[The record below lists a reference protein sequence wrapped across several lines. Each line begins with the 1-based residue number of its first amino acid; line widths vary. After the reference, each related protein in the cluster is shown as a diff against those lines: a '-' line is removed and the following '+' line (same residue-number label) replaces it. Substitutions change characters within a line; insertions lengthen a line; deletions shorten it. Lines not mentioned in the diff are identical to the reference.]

1 MTYPEKFDWVFNHGA
16 VAYRLNTTPREAMYY
31 TSHKFKPT
39 EIVIDKSTLGPNDD
53 HFTLRKI
60 ICDAINREGNDDDK
74 NHNRVGWLRR

>member
-16 VAYRLNTTPREAMYY
+16 VAYRLNTKPQEAMYY

-53 HFTLRKI
+53 HLMLRKL
-60 ICDAINREGNDDDK
+60 ICDAINRVGKDDGQD
-74 NHNRVGWLRR
+74 HSRVGRLRR